1 MDYGIE
7 DTTSGTIVFLIMKFT
22 FSYLSLKRQLN
33 KGLTSQQLN
42 CTFYLVILAIFIQP
56 VVVSAEKVYLCVL
69 EFMINP

>member
-33 KGLTSQQLN
+33 KGL
-42 CTFYLVILAIFIQP
+42 II
-56 VVVSAEKVYLCVL
+56 SAT
-69 EFMINP
+69 